1 MEKKSSK
8 RSGFVI
14 YYVLKTVH
22 LQQVK
27 GMQSSKL
34 VMSKGYNL
42 FNRRY
47 TKGVHFLSKHGIQKV
62 KGLDLGA
69 SPYKT
74 FLSPPGQQ
82 SFI

>member
-1 MEKKSSK
+1 MVGKKSSK

-34 VMSKGYNL
+34 VM
-42 FNRRY
+42 
-47 TKGVHFLSKHGIQKV
+47 
-62 KGLDLGA
+62 
-69 SPYKT
+69 
-74 FLSPPGQQ
+74 
-82 SFI
+82 